1 MSCLFLSKAF
11 CYFTLS
17 SAVRKGGERE
27 RHEGAEGQRDAGLT
41 EQQHRRGP
49 VMPGAHPL
57 SLPLSDTHER
67 SKSEHPSPVV
77 TTDLAGPSDVAS
89 SILITLPCQKVAIV

>member
-1 MSCLFLSKAF
+1 
-11 CYFTLS
+11 
-17 SAVRKGGERE
+17 
-27 RHEGAEGQRDAGLT
+27 
-41 EQQHRRGP
+41 
-49 VMPGAHPL
+49 MPGAHPL